1 MSISGDTQHMH
12 TFLYLYNKY
21 SPFDLSFNK
30 AMKTKKKKFHTY
42 TCICHVVNFDC
53 KFCIYNHPVN
63 SKFTA

>member
-30 AMKTKKKKFHTY
+30 AMKTKKK
-42 TCICHVVNFDC
+42 NFSY
-53 KFCIYNHPVN
+53 IYMYLPC
-63 SKFTA
+63 SKF

>member
-30 AMKTKKKKFHTY
+30 AMKTKKKTIHIY
-42 TCICHVVNFDC
+42 MYVLAMLC
-53 KFCIYNHPVN
+53 KF
-63 SKFTA
+63 

>member
-30 AMKTKKKKFHTY
+30 SYENEKKNSY
-42 TCICHVVNFDC
+42 
-53 KFCIYNHPVN
+53 IYMYLPC
-63 SKFTA
+63 SKF